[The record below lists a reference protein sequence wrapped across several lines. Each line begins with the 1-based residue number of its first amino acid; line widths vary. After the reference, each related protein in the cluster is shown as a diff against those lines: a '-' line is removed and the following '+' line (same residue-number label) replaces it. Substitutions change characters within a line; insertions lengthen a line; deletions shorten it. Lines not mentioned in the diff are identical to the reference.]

1 VQQGASEMWLIRI
14 ALRRPITVLVAVIA
28 VGLLS
33 ILAVWRMPID
43 IFPNLNLPVIYV
55 AQPYGGM
62 SPAQMEGYLV
72 YYYEY
77 HFLYI
82 TGIESVESK
91 SIQNVGLLKLTFHPG
106 TNMSQA
112 LAQTISYVDRARS
125 FMPPG
130 TVPPFVMRFDAGSV
144 PVGFLVFSSQ
154 TRGLGEIQD
163 LALNRVRPLFATL
176 PGVSAP
182 PPFGGN
188 QRTIVITVD
197 PDRLRAYR
205 MSPEE
210 VIKAVSAGN
219 VVMPAGNIR
228 TGDLQPMV
236 PINSVV
242 TNIQDLSDL
251 PIRVGSG
258 PTVFLHDV
266 GKISDSSDVLT
277 GYALV
282 NGRRAIYLSVTKRA
296 DASTLTVVNEV
307 KSSIPRF
314 RALVPED
321 INISYELDQ
330 STYVKNALWSLVREG
345 ILGAVLTGIM
355 VLLFLRD
362 LRSSAIVV
370 TTIPFALLAAVV
382 ALWGAGQTINTMTLG
397 GLALAVGIL
406 VDEAT
411 VAIENIH
418 THLAQGVPHAT
429 AVLDASREVVIPRL
443 LAMLCVLSVFVPS
456 FFMTGVA
463 RSLFVPL
470 ALAVGFAMAASYFLS
485 SSLVPVMA
493 TWILR
498 DHGHAASGTS
508 RTDQWRT
515 KLGHLLQKLM
525 NHRKLVLI
533 AYLGVTFAIIL
544 LLGPLMGREI
554 FPRVNAGQFQ
564 LRFRAPTGTRVGA
577 TEVMA
582 LRILDEIHKAAGSD
596 NVAVT
601 LGYVGTQPPAY
612 PINTIFLW
620 TSGPQEAVLR
630 VQLKPNAGI
639 SITNLEE
646 QLRKKL
652 PDMFPG
658 SRFSFEAGDIVSQ
671 TMNFGAPT
679 PVEVAVT
686 GPILQDDRAFAEKL
700 LAELGKIRSLRDLQF
715 EQPLDYPAVEVN
727 VNREL
732 AGQLG
737 VSVEQVGR
745 SLVAATSSSRFV
757 TPNYWADPRSG
768 IAYQVQVELP
778 QPQVASIQDV
788 ANVPITQSGALHPL
802 VGDVAQ
808 VRNGTMVGEYDRL
821 NGQRMITISANVV
834 GEDLGR
840 AAKQVDKAIK
850 QVGTPPRGV
859 TVRVRGQI
867 APMRDTLTNLSIGLG
882 LAILVIFLLLSAN
895 FQSMRLSLVVLST
908 IPAVISGVIIML
920 LITGTTLNIQSF
932 MGAIMAIGVA
942 VANAILLVTF
952 AEQTRRGG
960 SNAIEAAVHGAQ
972 TRMRPILM
980 TSMAMIVGMIPMAVA
995 LGAGAEQTAPLGR
1008 AVIGGLLAATI
1019 TSLLIL
1025 PSIFSLVQQRA
1036 GTDSPSLDPEDPESR
1051 YAASHNSGANPSG
1064 GER

>member
-1 VQQGASEMWLIRI
+1 MWLIRI
-14 ALRRPITVLVAVIA
+14 ALRRPLTVLVAVIA
-28 VGLLS
+28 AGLLS
-33 ILAVWRMPID
+33 VLALLRMPID

-91 SIQNVGLLKLTFHPG
+91 SIQSVGLLKLTFHPG
-106 TNMSQA
+106 TDMSQA
-112 LAQTISYVDRARS
+112 LAQTISYVDRARA
-125 FMPPG
+125 FMPAG

-197 PDRLRAYR
+197 PDRLRAYH

-210 VIKAVSAGN
+210 VVKAVSAGN
-219 VVMPAGNIR
+219 IIMPAGNIR
-228 TGDLQPMV
+228 SGNLQPIV

-251 PIRVGSG
+251 PIRAGAG
-258 PTVFLHDV
+258 PTVFLHDL
-266 GKISDSSDVLT
+266 GKISDSSDVLA

-282 NGRRAIYLSVTKRA
+282 NGRRAIYLSVTKRS
-296 DASTLTVVNEV
+296 DASTLAVVNEV

-314 RALVPED
+314 RSLVPED

-330 STYVKNALWSLVREG
+330 SSYVKNALSSLVREG
-345 ILGAVLTGIM
+345 ILGAVLTGLM

-370 TTIPFALLAAVV
+370 TTIPFALLTAVV

-418 THLAQGVPHAT
+418 THLAQRVPHAK
-429 AVLDASREVVIPRL
+429 AVRDASREVVIPRL
-443 LAMLCVLSVFVPS
+443 LAMLCVISVFVPS

-463 RSLFVPL
+463 KSLFVPL
-470 ALAVGFAMAASYFLS
+470 ALSVGFAMAASYFLS
-485 SSLVPVMA
+485 SSLVPVMS

-498 DHGHAASGTS
+498 EPAHPESEGSS
-508 RTDQWRT
+508 RMVAWRDR
-515 KLGHLLQKLM
+515 LGRVLGKLM
-525 NHRKLVLI
+525 RHRKMVLAI
-533 AYLGVTFAIIL
+533 YLAVTFAVIF

-554 FPRVNAGQFQ
+554 FPRVDAGQLQ
-564 LRFRAPTGTRVGA
+564 LRFRAPVGTRVGA

-582 LRILDEIHKAAGSD
+582 LRVLDEIQKEAGVN

-601 LGYVGTQPPAY
+601 LGYVGTQPSAY

-630 VQLKPNAGI
+630 VALKPGAPI
-639 SITNLEE
+639 SIGKLEQ
-646 QLRKKL
+646 QLREHL
-652 PDMFPG
+652 PGMFPG
-658 SRFSFEAGDIVSQ
+658 SEFSFEAGDIVSQ

-679 PVEVAVT
+679 PVEVAVN
-686 GPILQDDRAFAEKL
+686 GPNLQDDRRYAETL
-700 LAELGKIRSLRDLQF
+700 LAELSKIPVLRDLQF
-715 EQPLDYPAVEVN
+715 EQPLDYPSVQVD

-778 QPQVASIQDV
+778 QPQVASIQDI
-788 ANVPITQSGALHPL
+788 ANIPITRGDTLHPL

-808 VRNGTMVGEYDRL
+808 VRNSTTVGEYDRL
-821 NGQRMITISANVV
+821 NGQRMVTISANVV

-840 AAKQVDKAIK
+840 VANRVDKAIARL
-850 QVGTPPRGV
+850 GAPPRGV

-867 APMRDTLTNLSIGLG
+867 APMRETLTNLAIGLG
-882 LAILVIFLLLSAN
+882 LAILVIFLLLSAT

-952 AEQTRRGG
+952 AEQSRRSGLQ
-960 SNAIEAAVHGAQ
+960 AVEAAVHGAQ
-972 TRMRPILM
+972 SRMRAILM

-995 LGAGAEQTAPLGR
+995 IGTGAEQTAPLGR
-1008 AVIGGLLAATI
+1008 AVIGGLLAATV

-1025 PSIFSLVQQRA
+1025 PSLFSLLQERA
-1036 GTDSPSLDPEDPESR
+1036 GTHSPSLDPEDPESR
-1051 YAASHNSGANPSG
+1051 YAVQANSGQSPNG
-1064 GER
+1064 GAR